1 MDSYSEI
8 IAFAHE
14 HHNED
19 PLRLLLQ
26 QQHYPTVN
34 LSLVA
39 QQLEGQRQASVKWPT
54 LASCDDYFYPPK
66 LNREQSSSEATACYK
81 AQLFLSLGGGTLA
94 DLTGGMGIDSYF
106 MALQAS
112 HVDYFELNPDLFP
125 IAKHN
130 FQALR
135 QDNISCR
142 QGDSIVLLQAG
153 NEHYDMILIDP
164 ARRDIKGRKVSA
176 FEDCTPNLLTHLD
189 LLLSRCRYLLV
200 KASPMIDIHQALRQ
214 LPQTTQIHI
223 VALNN
228 ECKEILFLLSS
239 HTEEHPLCPTIRC
252 LNLHNGNPSSFQ
264 FQQHEEAEAVPTF
277 TNSIHQYLYEPH
289 AALMKGGCFNLIS
302 QHFNLNKLARNTHL
316 YTSPLLLTDFPGR
329 IFQVLDE
336 IPLNAKKAATLLPD
350 QKVHIISRNHP
361 LTPDQLYK
369 KLKLSEGGTLFLI
382 ATTLSSTP
390 RLWLC
395 RLLAA
400 Q

>member
-34 LSLVA
+34 LRLVA
-39 QQLEGQRQASVKWPT
+39 QQIEGQRQASVKWPT

-112 HVDYFELNPDLFP
+112 HVDYFELNPDLVP

-135 QDNISCR
+135 QDNISCW
-142 QGDSIVLLQAG
+142 QGDSIALLQAG

-176 FEDCTPNLLTHLD
+176 FENCTPNLLTHLD
-189 LLLSRCRYLLV
+189 LLLSRCRY
-200 KASPMIDIHQALRQ
+200 
-214 LPQTTQIHI
+214 
-223 VALNN
+223 
-228 ECKEILFLLSS
+228 
-239 HTEEHPLCPTIRC
+239 
-252 LNLHNGNPSSFQ
+252 
-264 FQQHEEAEAVPTF
+264 QQRV
-277 TNSIHQYLYEPH
+277 
-289 AALMKGGCFNLIS
+289 
-302 QHFNLNKLARNTHL
+302 
-316 YTSPLLLTDFPGR
+316 
-329 IFQVLDE
+329 
-336 IPLNAKKAATLLPD
+336 
-350 QKVHIISRNHP
+350 
-361 LTPDQLYK
+361 
-369 KLKLSEGGTLFLI
+369 
-382 ATTLSSTP
+382 
-390 RLWLC
+390 
-395 RLLAA
+395 
-400 Q
+400 